1 MILCSVW
8 HGLTLDIVGKQGYF
22 ICMTKGPVIYSK
34 KLPSFTDFP
43 KETILFYD
51 KKTVKHKFIQ
61 QWVARFPCKIALN
74 AGESLKTLNSYSST
88 LNQIQKM
95 TQTFGIGGS
104 QLTFVALGGG
114 SVGDF
119 VGFVASTYQRGRKFI
134 SIPSTWLAAIDSAH
148 GGKNGL
154 NLNGAKNQV
163 GTFYPADQI
172 YICDQVLK
180 ALPEESLNDAYAE
193 ALKIGIINRPKDF
206 LKLEKKPAALVKAL
220 PSLISGKYDIVKKDP
235 QEKLGLRKLL
245 NFGHTVGHVF
255 ESMHHMPHGQAVFFG
270 MLFSLRFSLKRKYI
284 TWDKFQIMTD
294 KLFSIGT
301 HITYQQALQMP
312 MVDVRKRLL
321 QDKKMLANQIVDFIF
336 VRGLGK
342 TFLKSVTVDE
352 IIKELLRQQQEL

>member
-1 MILCSVW
+1 
-8 HGLTLDIVGKQGYF
+8 
-22 ICMTKGPVIYSK
+22 MTKGPVIYLK
-34 KLPSFTDFP
+34 KLPSISDFP

-51 KKTVKHKFIQ
+51 KKTMKHKFIQ
-61 QWVARFPCKIALN
+61 QWVARFSYKIALN
-74 AGESLKTLNSYSST
+74 AGESLKTLELYSST

-119 VGFVASTYQRGRKFI
+119 VGFVASTYQRGRKFVA
-134 SIPSTWLAAIDSAH
+134 IPSTWLAAIDSAH

-172 YICDQVLK
+172 YVCDQVLK

-193 ALKIGIINRPKDF
+193 ALKIGIINRPNDF
-206 LKLEKKPAALVKAL
+206 LKLDKRPSSLLKVL

-235 QEKLGLRKLL
+235 LEKLGLRKLL
-245 NFGHTVGHVF
+245 NFGHTIGHVF
-255 ESMHHMPHGQAVFFG
+255 ESIHQMPHGQAVFFG

-284 TWDKFQIMTD
+284 NWDKFQFIID

-301 HITYQQALQMP
+301 HITYQEALRMP
-312 MVDVRKRLL
+312 MIEVHKRLL
-321 QDKKMLANQIVDFIF
+321 QDKKMIATHRVDFIF

-342 TFLKSVTVDE
+342 TFLKSITVDE
-352 IIKELLRQQQEL
+352 IIKELLRQQREL